1 MRGGIVQRGDCD
13 LGVGAVR
20 KTEPGDKCTGVEEK
34 RINIRKKICLSTGS
48 GL

>member
-20 KTEPGDKCTGVEEK
+20 KTEPGISAQE
-34 RINIRKKICLSTGS
+34 
-48 GL
+48 